1 MPLRPT
7 MPPTQPGNASSRFRH
22 RGGVPVP
29 REGGVHVSTDVDE
42 FRPHAAPVTEADSII
57 ARGGN
62 AATTQPRTPAAV
74 TTAAA
79 AVAAAACFPLT
90 TFSPNYES
98 PPSEETPPA
107 LNNGK
112 SASAGLV
119 RRSST
124 LKTGEINLKKKLII
138 RRNSS
143 RVGREQ
149 KNLN

>member
-62 AATTQPRTPAAV
+62 AATTQPRTPAAA
-74 TTAAA
+74 TAAA